1 MELESSSSQET
12 FDRTRRDSQ
21 LCDAVFAEFRALCH
35 RINRE
40 NHMPPGLPTTS
51 EGFLDLLRE
60 ACARTTAALAEA
72 VNPDADPTSNI
83 SVELFLAIR
92 KAEGFKIEAHNAEVT
107 WWHTETDDPY
117 GIDEV
122 PEEYQ
127 QIGRQYFARAPGSD
141 IWVCFDD
148 LPNETS
154 EALWEAHEHE
164 PVFPAGVPRHDPRDG
179 GI

>member
-1 MELESSSSQET
+1 L
-12 FDRTRRDSQ
+12 
-21 LCDAVFAEFRALCH
+21 
-35 RINRE
+35 
-40 NHMPPGLPTTS
+40 
-51 EGFLDLLRE
+51 LLRE
-60 ACARTTAALAEA
+60 ACA
-72 VNPDADPTSNI
+72 
-83 SVELFLAIR
+83 R

-154 EALWEAHEHE
+154 EALWEA
-164 PVFPAGVPRHDPRDG
+164 PRARAGFSRRCAAS
-179 GI
+179 